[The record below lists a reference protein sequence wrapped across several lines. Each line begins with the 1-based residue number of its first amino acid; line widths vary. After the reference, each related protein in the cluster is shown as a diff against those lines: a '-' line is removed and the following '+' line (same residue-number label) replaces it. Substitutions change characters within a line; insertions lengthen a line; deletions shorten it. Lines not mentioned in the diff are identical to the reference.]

1 MQNEINELNKQKKE
15 VNYYLYIVIFF
26 INKINNEI
34 SHYKEYIN
42 YFRDTN
48 NRTNLFSRTI
58 NLIILLTYID
68 KGKDTDNDKNNGE
81 KNKAKLMSTSI
92 L

>member
-1 MQNEINELNKQKKE
+1 
-15 VNYYLYIVIFF
+15 VISF

-34 SHYKEYIN
+34 PHCKEYIN

-48 NRTNLFSRTI
+48 DRTNLFSRTI

-68 KGKDTDNDKNNGE
+68 KGKYKHNDKNKE
-81 KNKAKLMSTSI
+81 KK
-92 L
+92 